1 MLAACVEASEE
12 TGKHVVRS
20 LFDAARGS
28 ETPFAQIIHDWYG
41 GEQRRGRYVGAGW
54 QEFAGHIAATTPL
67 PQAGDPWFERE
78 EAVWL
83 PIDLVESLWEPIA
96 MHDDWA
102 PFYARID
109 EIRELGARLRGEA
122 A

>member
-1 MLAACVEASEE
+1 MGDFSWYA
-12 TGKHVVRS
+12 G
-20 LFDAARGS
+20 GS
-28 ETPFAQIIHDWYG
+28 AQQPHLTREIKPW
-41 GEQRRGRYVGAGW
+41 E
-54 QEFAGHIAATTPL
+54 PL

-83 PIDLVESLWEPIA
+83 PIELVERLWEPIA

-102 PFYARID
+102 PLYAGID